1 MFFLLSEKRIPG
13 GTPLGKVIGRGG
25 MESNVAA
32 ATVPPVATATGVA
45 SLIASKTSATV
56 SAKGSASRTSATG
69 SAKGSQTVR
78 EQQAFFVKINHRF
91 FISFLN
97 KRILPLF

>member
-1 MFFLLSEKRIPG
+1 MLSEKRIPG

-56 SAKGSASRTSATG
+56 SANESYNL
-69 SAKGSQTVR
+69 
-78 EQQAFFVKINHRF
+78 VKVKLF
-91 FISFLN
+91 SKLEFIHSLKVSLN
-97 KRILPLF
+97 GKQICAP